1 MKRRGLWIA
10 LAVLLTLVCLGG
22 TTFLRASDLDRSA
35 YRRAIIVSERCAAER
50 GAEYVRPP
58 EGGPDPCYAP
68 ERAYYNDKSPYW
80 MAGLKL
86 GAVVTAGLWV
96 LFLLLFFGIRHLR
109 GGRDAPEAEA

>member
-35 YRRAIIVSERCAAER
+35 YRRAILVSERCAAER

-58 EGGPDPCYAP
+58 GGGPDPCYAP
-68 ERAYYNDKSPYW
+68 ERAYYADKSPYW

-86 GAVVTAGLWV
+86 GALATLGLWA
-96 LFLLLFFGIRHLR
+96 LFLLLFFGIRALR
-109 GGRDAPEAEA
+109 GDRDAPEAGA

>member
-22 TTFLRASDLDRSA
+22 TTFLRASELDRSA
-35 YRRAIIVSERCAAER
+35 YRQAIILGERCAAER
-50 GAEYVRPP
+50 GAEYVRPAD
-58 EGGPDPCYAP
+58 GSPDPCRAP
-68 ERAYYNDKSPYW
+68 ERAYYNDKSPFW

-96 LFLLLFFGIRHLR
+96 LFLLLFFGIRHFR
-109 GGRDAPEAEA
+109 GARDEPEAEA

>member
-35 YRRAIIVSERCAAER
+35 YRRAIILSERCAAER

-58 EGGPDPCYAP
+58 DGGPDPCRAP

-109 GGRDAPEAEA
+109 GGKDEPEAEA